1 MRWIRVNLGERS
13 YSVGVGF
20 GWLPRLN
27 REPAARAV
35 LEGRRVF
42 VASDH
47 TVWPLWGR
55 ALLEGLER
63 AGARVVGHALMQPG
77 EAHKTLDSARLCWD
91 GLVEAGLERGDCLAA
106 LGGGVVGDV
115 AGFAAATFMRGIDFV
130 QVPTTLLAA
139 VDSSVGGKTGIDHP
153 RGKNLIGA
161 FHQPRLV
168 VADLDTLST
177 LPEREVLSGLA
188 EVLKA
193 GLLGDPELF
202 RLVEQRGPGLLEDPE
217 ALEEAVARA
226 VGVKARV
233 VEADERESGR
243 RAVLNLG
250 HTLGHALE
258 AAAGFGRITHGEAVA
273 VGLAFAARLSERLG
287 LLGPRDARRIES
299 VLRDLG
305 YRLRMPEV
313 DAEKILVALR
323 HDKKN
328 RAGEPAWVLLR
339 GIGRAEWGHRVPRNT
354 VAALLEELW
363 ADS

>member
-20 GWLPRLN
+20 GWLPSLGRHPRA
-27 REPAARAV
+27 REV
-35 LEGRRVF
+35 LAGRRVF
-42 VASDH
+42 VASDR
-47 TVWPLWGR
+47 TVWGLWGET
-55 ALLEGLER
+55 LLAGLER
-63 AGARVVGHALMQPG
+63 AGARVLGHALMEPG
-77 EAHKTLDSARLCWD
+77 EAHKTLESARRFWD
-91 GLVEAGLERGDCLAA
+91 AWVEAGVERSGCVAP

-168 VADLDTLST
+168 AADLETFST

-188 EVLKA
+188 EVIKA
-193 GLLGDPELF
+193 GLVGDPDLF
-202 RLVEQRGPGLLEDPE
+202 RLVEERGARLMEDPE

-226 VGVKARV
+226 VDVKARV

-243 RAVLNLG
+243 RAVLNLR

-273 VGLAFAARLSERLG
+273 VGLVFAARLSERLE
-287 LLGPRDARRIES
+287 LMEPRDARRIEA
-299 VLRDLG
+299 VLRALG
-305 YRLRMPEV
+305 YPLRMPDV

-339 GIGRAEWGHRVPRNT
+339 GIGRAEWGHRVPRET

-363 ADS
+363 TET